1 MNYSVPGSSI
11 LLIFLLTMVLGISI
25 MNIMRSTTYMLDI
38 AHKREQY
45 DQQYYAT
52 EGLLNYGIACA
63 IELDIKQDINPMV
76 IDVGT
81 WPPQSK
87 NNYHGKLEIT
97 QTNAVIHIQSFL
109 MKSDIPICVLSCKL
123 TKQKNN
129 VLLGSVEKEWFV
141 ISNFQHTFF

>member
-1 MNYSVPGSSI
+1 MNYSVSGSSI

-25 MNIMRSTTYMLDI
+25 INIMRSTTYMLDI

-45 DQQYYAT
+45 EQQYYAT

-63 IELDIKQDINPMV
+63 IKQGTKQGTDPMI

-81 WPPQSK
+81 WPPQNK
-87 NNYHGKLEIT
+87 NNYHGRLKIA
-97 QTNAVIHIQSFL
+97 QTNFVIHVQSFL
-109 MKSDIPICVLSCKL
+109 MKNDIPICVLSCKL

-129 VLLGSVEKEWFV
+129 TLLDSIEKERFI